1 MRRMPSIDSKAREK
15 LSYFRLLQEVLAFRS
30 PVMREEIKRR
40 WAEAYWRESNGEKT
54 ETSGD
59 KA

>member
-1 MRRMPSIDSKAREK
+1 M
-15 LSYFRLLQEVLAFRS
+15 QEVLAFRS

-40 WAEAYWRESNGEKT
+40 WAEAYWRESSGEKT